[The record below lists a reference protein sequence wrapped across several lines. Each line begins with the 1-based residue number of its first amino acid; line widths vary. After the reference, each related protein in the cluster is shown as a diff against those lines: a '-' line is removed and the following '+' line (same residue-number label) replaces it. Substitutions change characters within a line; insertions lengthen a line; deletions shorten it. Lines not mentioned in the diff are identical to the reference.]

1 MTELSPIKKNVKPE
15 ESFAAQNEQIKK
27 AIYQQAFIQAPKA
40 NAEYVRKVR
49 NIFRPQRL

>member
-1 MTELSPIKKNVKPE
+1 MLSLKNRLLLK
-15 ESFAAQNEQIKK
+15 NEQIKK